1 MFNLTNNSPVLLKFI
16 LIYKYYLILGCGLLV
31 ILIIGAIFTLKKR
44 KASVKKGGKQLDDP
58 GNLKFLQK
66 TYGQDKDRDALVVP
80 GEIVPQINKLVQ
92 LGEEIR
98 DLLRQIEKK
107 QIQLLA
113 KQTEQ
118 PFLTLEE
125 RIYQTYKNG
134 LGVAELAA
142 EFGRSKGEV
151 ELILN
156 LYKSKLKEGGRL

>member
-1 MFNLTNNSPVLLKFI
+1 MFNLTDDI
-16 LIYKYYLILGCGLLV
+16 L
-31 ILIIGAIFTLKKR
+31 
-44 KASVKKGGKQLDDP
+44 S
-58 GNLKFLQK
+58 
-66 TYGQDKDRDALVVP
+66 
-80 GEIVPQINKLVQ
+80 QINKLVQ

-98 DLLRQIEKK
+98 DLLKQIEKK